1 MIIREEFFMNLLK
14 NIWVRGIIIICIL
27 IGGFFFLQSYNQV
40 EKPTLVN
47 TQGRAFEKA
56 TVVEVLKDNIQ
67 KLLAIFKNNIIKKI
81 IINDGHLLNLKTIE
95 LLDNLYQMKSVDI
108 ILFSTFKSTNNN
120 ILFKERFL

>member
-1 MIIREEFFMNLLK
+1 MKKNEFIQYVGSSEQIDKEIRK
-14 NIWVRGIIIICIL
+14 ITSDDSIL
-27 IGGFFFLQSYNQV
+27 IDLTGDKEL
-40 EKPTLVN
+40 EKLYKYYFN
-47 TQGRAFEKA
+47 IN
-56 TVVEVLKDNIQ
+56 VLKDNIQ

-95 LLDNLYQMKSVDI
+95 LLDNLNQIKNIDI

>member
-1 MIIREEFFMNLLK
+1 MKKNEFIQYVGSSEQIDKEIRK
-14 NIWVRGIIIICIL
+14 ITSDDSIL
-27 IGGFFFLQSYNQV
+27 IDLTGDKEL
-40 EKPTLVN
+40 EKLYKYYFN
-47 TQGRAFEKA
+47 IN
-56 TVVEVLKDNIQ
+56 VLKDNIQ
-67 KLLAIFKNNIIKKI
+67 KLLAIFKNNNIKKI